1 MRLQSRIMLRPSRS
15 KKNLGGTDL
24 ISSFT
29 RSYVMVDNDQP
40 DIDKAVC
47 DADTGA

>member
-1 MRLQSRIMLRPSRS
+1 MLLPSRS
-15 KKNLGGTDL
+15 KKNLGRTDL
-24 ISSFT
+24 ISSF
-29 RSYVMVDNDQP
+29 SSSSVMVDNDQP